1 MNEMV
6 EYILIMVLGLSI
18 ALAAM
23 VMGTYLILNG
33 NHNTVPIGVLV
44 YALAANMAYK
54 TVMY

>member
-6 EYILIMVLGLSI
+6 EYILIIAIGLCI
-18 ALAAM
+18 ALAAI
-23 VMGTYLILNG
+23 VMGTYLILSG